1 MPTDRQLDQTIS
13 RWLEAEA
20 PGPLPDRVLG
30 ATFER
35 TRKARQQGRWR
46 ALLRRLQVNK
56 FVPIGLG
63 TAAVVVVLVVG
74 AQLLGSP
81 APGGVGAAPPPEPSA
96 APSPT
101 AEPSVAAPSS
111 TADAGLAKGPFTI
124 VDEGA
129 KDSPVRQTV
138 TIPAPGWI
146 SRPAFGGLLKGEDA
160 DPPEAVLLAW
170 SWPAGTPFYVYGD
183 PCQWKSTTPD
193 TPATTVDE
201 IVTAL
206 AAQASRAASTP
217 VEVTVGGH
225 PGKMLTLHVPND
237 APTRDEAFAGCDQKQ
252 FGSYEAGDSG
262 REPTRTHQGPG
273 QVDEFWILDV
283 DGAIVIIDAM
293 YRPNTPAELVDELRA
308 IAESATFE

>member
-1 MPTDRQLDQTIS
+1 MPTDKQLDQTIS

-20 PGPLPDRVLG
+20 PTQLPDRVLR

-35 TRKARQQGRWR
+35 TRQTRQQGRWR
-46 ALLRRLQVNK
+46 ALLGRMHANRSMSK
-56 FVPIGLG
+56 FVSLGLG
-63 TAAVVVVLVVG
+63 AAAVVVALVVG
-74 AQLLGSP
+74 AQLLGPP
-81 APGGVGAAPPPEPSA
+81 APSGVGGAPTAQPSA

-101 AEPSVAAPSS
+101 A
-111 TADAGLAKGPFTI
+111 DGGLPEGPFTI

-129 KDSPVRQTV
+129 KNSPVRTTV

-146 SRPAFGGLLKGEDA
+146 SLPEIGGLLKGEDA
-160 DPPEAVLLAW
+160 DPPEASLLAW
-170 SWPAGTPFYVYGD
+170 SWPAGDPFYVYGD

-201 IVTAL
+201 IVAAL

-217 VEVTVGGH
+217 VDVTVGGNA
-225 PGKMLTLHVPND
+225 GKAITLHVPND
-237 APTRDEAFAGCDQKQ
+237 APTRAEAFKDCDGDK
-252 FGSYEAGDSG
+252 FASYGLKFSQG
-262 REPTRTHQGPG
+262 GPYRYHQGPG
-273 QVDEFWILDV
+273 QIDELWILDV
-283 DGAIVIIDAM
+283 GGAIVIIDAM